1 MSIGLVLRH
10 TYQETCEICEKVAH
24 LVSKVWDG
32 IVAHAEIVGTA
43 RAAAQLSQQGYHK
56 EAKAL
61 MLELDRMKKQ

>member
-1 MSIGLVLRH
+1 MSIGLVLKH

-24 LVSKVWDG
+24 LVSKVLDG

>member
-10 TYQETCEICEKVAH
+10 TYQETCEICEKIAH

-32 IVAHAEIVGTA
+32 IVAHAESVGTA
-43 RAAAQLSQQGYHK
+43 RAASELFRKGYHK

-61 MLELDRMKKQ
+61 MLELDRMKR

>member
-1 MSIGLVLRH
+1 MSIGLVLKH